1 MVLVELQPEQL
12 SAGKSHETG
21 AAVWF
26 GRFDERVL
34 QSQLELLYA
43 SFVVLAGRLIFVAR
57 PPFYWGPRTS
67 LSRKRS

>member
-1 MVLVELQPEQL
+1 MR
-12 SAGKSHETG
+12 GD
-21 AAVWF
+21 AVWF

-67 LSRKRS
+67 LSRKRD